1 MTTWVRRAPQ
11 GDLPRNLRRFDR
23 VIVSG
28 SKTDAIEQASW
39 IDRLLDLIREAV
51 AVKIPYLG
59 VCFGHQMLARALG
72 EVTGLRKS
80 QRPEYG
86 WVEVRN
92 LEQSPLT
99 RDLPRQF
106 YSFAA
111 HFDEVSVVP
120 AGFRVLANSE
130 CCSVQACQLAN
141 LPVYGIQFHPEKNLE
156 EGEKILQVRDDMQV
170 PKELLNRHRGHLL
183 YNPDVGRILIR
194 NFLQGDVLSL

>member
-1 MTTWVRRAPQ
+1 
-11 GDLPRNLRRFDR
+11 

-59 VCFGHQMLARALG
+59 VCFGHQMLARAFG